1 MNVLNKEPRFHTVL
15 MDADETLLDFTRS
28 QEEALKNTLHKNG
41 YRWSREINE
50 IYSAENLRLWKKL
63 ERGETT
69 RERLKVERFENF
81 FRTIGIEGADIQK
94 INEDY
99 VECLSRCGFVTH
111 GALALCKSL
120 HGRCGLYI
128 ATNGLRKAQEGRL
141 ERSGLKPYIDG
152 MFISDTVGFQKPAK
166 EYFEYIFKTLQIE
179 DKGDVIMLGDSLT
192 SDMQGGKNAGI
203 TTCLFDPKE
212 KTAMPHPLCDYKIKR
227 LSDFETLLFD

>member
-1 MNVLNKEPRFHTVL
+1 MKTFSGPL
-15 MDADETLLDFTRS
+15 
-28 QEEALKNTLHKNG
+28 
-41 YRWSREINE
+41 
-50 IYSAENLRLWKKL
+50 
-63 ERGETT
+63 
-69 RERLKVERFENF
+69 
-81 FRTIGIEGADIQK
+81 GADIQK